1 MSVKKNINFKKS
13 TMLFFLVDKRKKQT
27 NIIIN
32 NTLERVNMD
41 KYQELLSMRIGLD
54 EQFEF
59 KCKCCG
65 KCCEHRHDITL
76 TPVDLYKIANYYCRD
91 ITDIINRY
99 CIIQNSG
106 QSMIPI
112 VSLKPVGPNES
123 CPFLLKKKCIIN
135 KVKPSVCAMFPIGR
149 INSLNDGQ
157 GISYVFMNPECGTK
171 GVFQTVRKWL
181 SDMRQLDDNSN
192 VWLEFFAE
200 WLNMVTEISN
210 AYKEDKVDEGL
221 FVMSLHELYL
231 NWDLKQ
237 DIYEQIKQKREEI
250 PEIKKDIIS
259 LVEKNDIN

>member
-91 ITDIINRY
+91 ITDIINPAYISFILSFKYPFR
-99 CIIQNSG
+99 IIHAFSQDSIIT
-106 QSMIPI
+106 SS
-112 VSLKPVGPNES
+112 VS
-123 CPFLLKKKCIIN
+123 
-135 KVKPSVCAMFPIGR
+135 
-149 INSLNDGQ
+149 SLS
-157 GISYVFMNPECGTK
+157 I
-171 GVFQTVRKWL
+171 
-181 SDMRQLDDNSN
+181 
-192 VWLEFFAE
+192 
-200 WLNMVTEISN
+200 LNYSH
-210 AYKEDKVDEGL
+210 L
-221 FVMSLHELYL
+221 
-231 NWDLKQ
+231 
-237 DIYEQIKQKREEI
+237 
-250 PEIKKDIIS
+250 
-259 LVEKNDIN
+259 